1 MVVVKVDS
9 FTLLLTILQICPE
22 TENNEKHFGIVAI
35 LLDAT
40 PSRLQQ
46 GATTNTEF
54 LLTFNYSNNC
64 LREN

>member
-40 PSRLQQ
+40 HRVCSRELPPTQSS
-46 GATTNTEF
+46 
-54 LLTFNYSNNC
+54 Y
-64 LREN
+64 

>member
-35 LLDAT
+35 LLDAAG
-40 PSRLQQ
+40 SYHQHRVL
-46 GATTNTEF
+46 TNI
-54 LLTFNYSNNC
+54 
-64 LREN
+64 